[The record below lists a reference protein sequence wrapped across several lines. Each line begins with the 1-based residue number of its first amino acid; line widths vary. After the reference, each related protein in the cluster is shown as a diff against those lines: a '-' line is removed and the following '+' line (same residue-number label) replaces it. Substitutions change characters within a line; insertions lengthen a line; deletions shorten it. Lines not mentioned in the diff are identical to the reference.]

1 MIYLL
6 AALQR
11 FAEQRGDGLLPEL
24 ADRLREMRGL
34 SDGRL
39 TTINGDAAD
48 QRGEKD
54 VDKSEERRKP
64 KRVEALD

>member
-1 MIYLL
+1 MTMIYLL
-6 AALQR
+6 AALQH
-11 FAEQRGDGLLPEL
+11 FAEQRGDELLPEL

-39 TTINGDAAD
+39 TTIDGDAAD

-64 KRVEALD
+64 KRV

>member
-1 MIYLL
+1 MTMIYLL

-39 TTINGDAAD
+39 AMIDGDADD
-48 QRGEKD
+48 QRRDKD
-54 VDKSEERRKP
+54 VDKAEARRKA
-64 KRVEALD
+64 KRV

>member
-6 AALQR
+6 GALQR

-39 TTINGDAAD
+39 TAIDGDGD
-48 QRGEKD
+48 NQRGEKD
-54 VDKSEERRKP
+54 VDKAEARRKP
-64 KRVEALD
+64 KRA

>member
-1 MIYLL
+1 MTMIDLL
-6 AALQR
+6 GALQR

-24 ADRLREMRGL
+24 ADCLREMRGV

-39 TTINGDAAD
+39 TIIDGDADD

-54 VDKSEERRKP
+54 ADKAEARREP
-64 KRVEALD
+64 KRA

>member
-1 MIYLL
+1 MTMIYLL

-39 TTINGDAAD
+39 TTIDGDAAD

-64 KRVEALD
+64 KRV

>member
-39 TTINGDAAD
+39 TTIDGDAAD

-64 KRVEALD
+64 KRV

>member
-6 AALQR
+6 AALPR

-39 TTINGDAAD
+39 TTIDGDAAD

-64 KRVEALD
+64 KRV

>member
-39 TTINGDAAD
+39 TTIDEDAAD

-54 VDKSEERRKP
+54 VDKSEQRRKP
-64 KRVEALD
+64 KRV

>member
-11 FAEQRGDGLLPEL
+11 FAEQRGDELLPEL

-39 TTINGDAAD
+39 TTIDGDAAD

-64 KRVEALD
+64 KRV

>member
-1 MIYLL
+1 MIDLL

-39 TTINGDAAD
+39 TTIDGDAD
-48 QRGEKD
+48 NQRGEKD
-54 VDKSEERRKP
+54 VDKAEARRKP
-64 KRVEALD
+64 KRA

>member
-6 AALQR
+6 GALQR

-39 TTINGDAAD
+39 TTIDGDAAD

-64 KRVEALD
+64 KRV